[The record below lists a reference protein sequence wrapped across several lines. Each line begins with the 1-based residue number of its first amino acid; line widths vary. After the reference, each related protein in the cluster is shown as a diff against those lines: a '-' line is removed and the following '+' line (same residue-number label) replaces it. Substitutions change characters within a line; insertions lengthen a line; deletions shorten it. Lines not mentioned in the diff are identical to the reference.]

1 MKLRVRVKKQTS
13 WVELESEES
22 TLGDLQSKLC
32 DSILPALGYSADTP
46 FTITLNGKDPLTGEQ
61 ETLVSYGIVSG
72 DLICLLIPESA
83 MACSSPQRYSPLS
96 VSPQSNQVAHS
107 VITVYSQARR
117 AAEEGPDESVRNSST
132 VTGIQNNSTLGG
144 SRDSGESNFR
154 VVPADMGTE
163 EVPAPCPLEPM
174 LCSEATDGHVP
185 HSLET
190 LYHAAECTS
199 SNDALVVVVHLL
211 MLETGYLPKGSDSK
225 VLLMPDRW
233 RNGGIYKLQYTH
245 PLCDV
250 GFATLTCVPMGKLIV
265 VNATLKVNN
274 SIKSVKRLQLS
285 PASYVI
291 FEHQKDNVARVY
303 QDLQKLS
310 RMFKDQLVYPL
321 LASARQALNL
331 PDIFGL
337 VVLPLE
343 LKLRIFRLLDIR
355 SVLSLSTVCHDLCA
369 VANDSALWRFLY
381 LRDFRDPMSRPR
393 DTDWKE
399 LYKKKHKQKKEAIR
413 WRHMFFLPSP
423 PHPIPFHPNPFYPT
437 PFAPSPIYPPGIIGG
452 EYDQRPVL
460 PFVGDPINS
469 LIPGSGQTP
478 SRFPPFR
485 PHFDPIGPLPEP
497 SPTLPGRSGPRPT
510 RGRPSDI
517 RRMFI

>member
-13 WVELESEES
+13 WVELESEEC
-22 TLGDLQSKLC
+22 TLSDLQSKLC
-32 DSILPALGYSADTP
+32 DSVLPALGYSSDTS
-46 FTITLNGKDPLTGEQ
+46 FTITLNGKDPLSGEQ

-72 DLICLLIPESA
+72 DLICLLLPESA
-83 MACSSPQRYSPLS
+83 TAHLSPQRYSPLS
-96 VSPQSNQVAHS
+96 RAPQSNQAAHS
-107 VITVYSQARR
+107 VITVRSQARTET
-117 AAEEGPDESVRNSST
+117 EESPGESLQNCNT
-132 VTGIQNNSTLGG
+132 MAGIEDNFTSGG
-144 SRDSGESNFR
+144 SGVPGESNFR
-154 VVPADMGTE
+154 VLPADMDTE
-163 EVPAPCPLEPM
+163 DVPSPCPLEPM

-185 HSLET
+185 HSLEK
-190 LYHAAECTS
+190 LYHAAECTNS
-199 SNDALVVVVHLL
+199 SDALIVVVHLL

-245 PLCDV
+245 PLSDV
-250 GFATLTCVPMGKLIV
+250 GLSTLTCVPMGNLIV
-265 VNATLKVNN
+265 VNATLKVDNT
-274 SIKSVKRLQLS
+274 IKSVKRLQLS

-291 FEHQKDNVARVY
+291 FDHGKENVANIY
-303 QDLQKLS
+303 KDLQKLS

-331 PDIFGL
+331 PDVFGL
-337 VVLPLE
+337 AVLPLE
-343 LKLRIFRLLDIR
+343 LKLRIFRLLDVR
-355 SVLSLSTVCHDLCA
+355 SVLAVSAVCHDLCA

-399 LYKKKHKQKKEAIR
+399 LYKKKQKQKKEAIR

-460 PFVGDPINS
+460 PFVGDPITS

-478 SRFPPFR
+478 GRFPPFR

-497 SPTLPGRSGPRPT
+497 SPTLPGRSGPRPS

>member
-13 WVELESEES
+13 WVDLESEEP
-22 TLGDLQSKLC
+22 TLHDLNSKL
-32 DSILPALGYSADTP
+32 SASVLPALGYSSDTP
-46 FTITLNGKDPLTGEQ
+46 FTITLNGKDALRGEQ
-61 ETLVSYGIVSG
+61 EPLVSYGIVAG
-72 DLICLLIPESA
+72 DLICLILPEA
-83 MACSSPQRYSPLS
+83 TAAACLSPQRYSTLS
-96 VSPQSNQVAHS
+96 LSPQNKQVAPS

-117 AAEEGPDESVRNSST
+117 VAEAGPNESPQSCNPMAGIRNNPTS
-132 VTGIQNNSTLGG
+132 GG
-144 SRDSGESNFR
+144 SRVPAESGFR
-154 VVPADMGTE
+154 VIAADEG
-163 EVPAPCPLEPM
+163 AKPCPLEPM
-174 LCSEATDGHVP
+174 LCSEATDGKVP

-190 LYHAAECTS
+190 LFHAAECAS
-199 SNDALVVVVHLL
+199 ANDAMVVVVHLL

-233 RNGGIYKLQYTH
+233 RNGGLYKLQYTH
-245 PLCDV
+245 PLS
-250 GFATLTCVPMGKLIV
+250 
-265 VNATLKVNN
+265 TLKVNN
-274 SIKSVKRLQLS
+274 NIKSVKRLQLS
-285 PASYVI
+285 PASYI
-291 FEHQKDNVARVY
+291 SFEHRKDNVARVY
-303 QDLQKLS
+303 RDLQKLS

-331 PDIFGL
+331 PDVFGL

-343 LKLRIFRLLDIR
+343 LKLRIFRLLDVR
-355 SVLSLSTVCHDLCA
+355 SVLSLSAVCHDLCA
-369 VANDSALWRFLY
+369 AANDSALWRFLY

-399 LYKKKHKQKKEAIR
+399 LYRKKHKQKKEAIR

-423 PHPIPFHPNPFYPT
+423 PHPIPFHPNPFYPN
-437 PFAPSPIYPPGIIGG
+437 PFAPSPIYPSGIIGG
-452 EYDQRPVL
+452 EYDQRPVM

-478 SRFPPFR
+478 GRFPPFR
-485 PHFDPIGPLPEP
+485 PHFDLIGPLPEP